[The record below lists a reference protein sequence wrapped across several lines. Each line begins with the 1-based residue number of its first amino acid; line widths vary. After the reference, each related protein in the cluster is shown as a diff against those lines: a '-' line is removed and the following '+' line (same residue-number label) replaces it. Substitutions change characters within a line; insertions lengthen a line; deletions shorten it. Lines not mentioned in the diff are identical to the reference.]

1 MIFYLISFGVILFLI
16 AVIGKLLIENHSVK
30 NSNAISVELFP
41 EDCIYKHNINENY
54 YFIPADNSDAVAT
67 KLAIRNRGSV
77 RIFEGNYFSPQEYSE
92 FKKEILSK
100 ELP

>member
-1 MIFYLISFGVILFLI
+1 MIFYLISFSIITILITIIL
-16 AVIGKLLIENHSVK
+16 KLTVENYLEK
-30 NSNAISVELFP
+30 NSDAISIELFP
-41 EDCIYKHNINENY
+41 ENCIYKNNINENNT
-54 YFIPADNSDAVAT
+54 FIPADNSDIVAT